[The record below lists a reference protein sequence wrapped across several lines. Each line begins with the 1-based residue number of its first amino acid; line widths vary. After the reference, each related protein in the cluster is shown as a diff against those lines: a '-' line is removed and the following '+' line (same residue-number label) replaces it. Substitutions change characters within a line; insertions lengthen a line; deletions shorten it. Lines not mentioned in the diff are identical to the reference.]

1 MNTSE
6 QALLSL
12 IVQNPDWKRE
22 HASQLSPVL
31 FVSEQCRLIYEAVT
45 ECGHQWDATSIT
57 STLRTRGKL
66 DAVGGPA
73 GVSEYF
79 MDFPVVSMGEY
90 HLQQVRQAA
99 GLRRTLEVME
109 RATVTLT
116 AAIENGVADGAAL
129 VEGIKEQLE
138 GAGKLPGKKL
148 RRLTCAA
155 AMEEAVTEIEERAKH
170 PGEISGITTGF
181 PRLDQITHGLQ
192 PGHLWVIAGGPSDGK
207 STLMQNILEGAA
219 ETGASTA
226 IYQLEMPIH
235 EQAMRLL
242 VSDAGVSS
250 QSLKTGLMTHEERV
264 ALAASMKRLKG
275 RGVDFIDTDGVTA
288 DDILADIEQANYS
301 VVMVDYLQLL
311 DITIAKGGTREQAVS
326 DITRK
331 LKNLAKR
338 KHLTIIT
345 GSQLNDDG
353 RLRES
358 RAIGQ
363 HADKILLVER
373 VEVDGEPDESRRTLK
388 VDKNR
393 GGERYKRIP
402 LRFAGASF
410 RFQESSDVGG
420 DDGDDWIDGM
430 EKKRARSRTRT
441 R

>member
-6 QALLSL
+6 YELLS
-12 IVQNPDWKRE
+12 IIAQNPDWQRE

-31 FVSEQCRLIYEAVT
+31 FASEQRRLIYEAVA
-45 ECGHQWDATSIT
+45 ECGQQWDAVSIT
-57 STLRTRGKL
+57 NTLRTRGKL

-79 MDFPVVSMGEY
+79 MHFPIISMGEH
-90 HLQQVRQAA
+90 HLHQVREAA
-99 GLRRTLEVME
+99 GLRRTLEVMQ

-155 AMEEAVTEIEERAKH
+155 AMEEALTEIEERAKH
-170 PGEISGITTGF
+170 PGEIPGITTGF
-181 PRLDQITHGLQ
+181 PKLDQITLGLQ

-250 QSLKTGLMTHEERV
+250 QALKTGRMTGEEQV
-264 ALAASMKRLKG
+264 ALMASMKRLKG

-288 DDILADIEQANYS
+288 DDILADIEQASYS

-311 DITIAKGGTREQAVS
+311 DIAIAKGGTREQAIS
-326 DITRK
+326 DIARK

-338 KHLTIIT
+338 KNLTMLT

-353 RLRES
+353 MLRES

-363 HADKILLVER
+363 HADKVIMVKP
-373 VEVDGEPDESRRTLK
+373 VAVDGEPDQTQRRLL
-388 VDKNR
+388 VGKNR
-393 GGERYKRIP
+393 GGPRGAAIP
-402 LRFAGASF
+402 LRFTGASF
-410 RFQESSDVGG
+410 RFRESSD
-420 DDGDDWIDGM
+420 DDGDEGHWIDEM
-430 EKKRARSRTRT
+430 EKKQARSATRT